1 MTITLTSATLPV
13 FKNSLTNLSHCLN
26 KAAANAEKRGWE
38 WSKREGD
45 ETKARLVKEGMTIV
59 VPDAKF
65 QAELKKIGDVLAAD
79 WEKRAGPDGVAAL
92 KEFRNK

>member
-1 MTITLTSATLPV
+1 
-13 FKNSLTNLSHCLN
+13 
-26 KAAANAEKRGWE
+26 
-38 WSKREGD
+38 
-45 ETKARLVKEGMTIV
+45 MTIV

-65 QAELKKIGDVLAAD
+65 QADLKKIGDVLAAD

>member
-1 MTITLTSATLPV
+1 MGQNALACQQFSAQADDETE
-13 FKNSLTNLSHCLN
+13 HGQ
-26 KAAANAEKRGWE
+26 AAIPGF
-38 WSKREGD
+38 SEGD

-65 QAELKKIGDVLAAD
+65 QADLKKIGDVLAAD